1 MTSAT
6 QPRERRLIQDGAA
19 VFLSEVA
26 AGRKGGRPLL
36 LLHGSGMD
44 HRAWGATVAVL
55 AAAGALALAPDLPGH
70 GQSEGSPL
78 AAISDLAAWV
88 VRLTRSLGLER
99 PVLAGHSMGAL
110 VALEGA
116 AELGAEAGGLALVGA
131 AAEMPVN
138 PALLEAARSEPGRAA
153 EMIAGWA
160 YGPAAQADG
169 RAEAGRRLFGAAG
182 PGVLAADLGAC
193 QDYRNAAHALRRV
206 RCPVLVV
213 AGEKDKMTPPKRGR
227 ALAEAIPGARYE
239 ELAGIGHMLPEE
251 SPERLAA
258 LVLDLVS

>member
-6 QPRERRLIQDGAA
+6 QLRERRLIQDGAA
-19 VFLSEVA
+19 VFLAEVGEGPKRDRA
-26 AGRKGGRPLL
+26 LL

-44 HRAWGATVAVL
+44 HRAWRAMLAAL
-55 AAAGALALAPDLPGH
+55 AAAGASALAPDLPGH
-70 GQSEGSPL
+70 GQSEGPPL

-88 VRLTRSLGLER
+88 VRLTRSLALER

-116 AELGAEAGGLALVGA
+116 AKLGRAAGGLALVGA

-138 PALLEAARSEPGRAA
+138 PALLEAARIDPSRAA
-153 EMIAGWA
+153 EMIAHWG

-169 RAEAGRRLFGAAG
+169 RAEAGRRLLEAAL
-182 PGVLAADLGAC
+182 PGVLAADLAAC
-193 QDYRNAAHALRRV
+193 QDYRNAARALSHV

-213 AGEKDKMTPPKRGR
+213 AGEKDRMTPAKRGR
-227 ALAEAIPGARYE
+227 ALAEAVPGARYE

-251 SPERLAA
+251 TPERLAA
-258 LVLDLVS
+258 LVLGLVS